1 MLNSGILVLRR
12 RSLWEAADSGLLLW
26 RRNLGYFIP
35 FFALPFWICAFTLLS
50 LSLTKTVQPSGSF
63 GNFPLF
69 RAWFILWWLNPL
81 FDRFILHVVAARYF
95 EPYSSFPGLLRGL
108 GGSICRGL
116 PGDLLWRRFSPWRA
130 AVMPL
135 RVLERTAVRNGRTG
149 KQPRVASRKRA
160 LSGGGL
166 HFCIFLTIWCPL
178 LQWVLIAGETFFIFF
193 IARQFNLTLPGSG
206 NPFAMGGLY
215 YYTLWC
221 VNYLVVESLYVCMG
235 FGLYLNSRVEVEGW
249 DIELLFRQF
258 AERRRKAGFLALLLF
273 ALILPR
279 PPEIFAQSPGTGS
292 DSGPGSGLLLPPLV
306 GESMPAESLEEIL
319 RSTMGGERKVWS
331 IRFKD
336 QGGDTGRNR
345 FFPDFSSRFASFPWL
360 IFFRV
365 LLILALVVLG
375 LICGIYV
382 YRRRRRALAVKPP
395 ETFVSPRNPAPEFLL
410 EEAGRVYRRGL
421 IREAWALCYRASLE
435 ALARYRLIR
444 FPPGATEY
452 RCLALVRHYQGG
464 RDPGGVDSFAVLIR
478 HWVALAYGGIEPPG
492 GAFEEALAWAGSLNG
507 PGAVHD

>member
-1 MLNSGILVLRR
+1 MLNSGILALRR

-26 RRNLGYFIP
+26 RRNLGYLIP
-35 FFALPFWICAFTLLS
+35 FFALPFWICAFALLS
-50 LSLTKTVQPSGSF
+50 FSLSKTAPPSGSF
-63 GNFPLF
+63 GNFPLL

-95 EPYSSFPGLLRGL
+95 EPHSSFPGLFRGL
-108 GGSICRGL
+108 AGSICRGL

-135 RVLERTAVRNGRTG
+135 RVLERAAVRSRRTG
-149 KQPRVASRKRA
+149 KRQRVVNRKRA

-166 HFCIFLTIWCPL
+166 HFCIFLTVWCPL
-178 LQWVLIAGETFFIFF
+178 LQWILIAGETFFVFLISQ
-193 IARQFNLTLPGSG
+193 QFNLTLPGSG
-206 NPFAMGGLY
+206 NPFALGGLY

-258 AERRRKAGFLALLLF
+258 AGRRRKAGFPALLLF
-273 ALILPR
+273 ALILILPH
-279 PPEIFAQSPGTGS
+279 PPGIFAQSPVPDSVPGT
-292 DSGPGSGLLLPPLV
+292 GLLLPPVV
-306 GESMPAESLEEIL
+306 GESMPAESLQEIL
-319 RSTMGGERKVWS
+319 QSDMGGERKVWS
-331 IRFKD
+331 IRSKD
-336 QGGDTGRNR
+336 QDEDTGRNSFISR
-345 FFPDFSSRFASFPWL
+345 FSSPLASFPWL

-365 LLILALVVLG
+365 LLILALAALA
-375 LICGIYV
+375 LSCGIYV
-382 YRRRRRALAVKPP
+382 YRRRRLALAAKPP
-395 ETFVSPRNPAPEFLL
+395 ESLVSPQIPAPELLL

-421 IREAWALCYRASLE
+421 VREAWALCYRASLE

-452 RCLALVRHYQGG
+452 RCLALVRHHQGG
-464 RDPGGVDSFAVLIR
+464 RDPGGVDSFAALIR
-478 HWVALAYGGIEPPG
+478 HWVALAYGGVEPPG
-492 GAFEEALAWAGSLNG
+492 GAFEEALAWAGSLNR